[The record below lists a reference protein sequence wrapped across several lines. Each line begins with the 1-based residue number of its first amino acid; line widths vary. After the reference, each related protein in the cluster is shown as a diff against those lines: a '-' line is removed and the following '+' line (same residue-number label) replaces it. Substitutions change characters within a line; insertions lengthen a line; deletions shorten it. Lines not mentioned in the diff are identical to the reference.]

1 MRQSASS
8 RARLSIGE
16 VLSQLRGDFPGLNIS
31 KIRFLEA
38 EGLIEPEQTPS
49 GYRKFSHQDVERLR
63 YVLTCQREHYLP
75 LKVIREHLDAIDR
88 GLEPPA
94 LSGTGGPQVPRVV
107 LDGDGYPTPESFGS
121 LGEGAELRL
130 SRNELLTAAQ
140 IEDPLLEQLETYG
153 LVRPRQGAAPYDGDA
168 LVIAKTAGELA
179 VFGLEPRHLRAFK
192 TAADREIGLVE
203 QVVSPI
209 RRGRDA
215 GASARAEEAI
225 GQMAALS
232 VRLHATLVKAAL
244 RACTLPPRE
253 YAERVRE
260 VDVIGVRVEMPS
272 NQPIVLLREVSG
284 DRYLPIWIGAVEAT
298 AIAFAQ
304 QGVVPPRPL
313 THDLIKDL
321 LNATGHDLSEVRI
334 TEMKDGIFYAVLVF
348 DSGIEVSARPSDSI
362 ALALRTGSKIV
373 CAEDVLDEA
382 GLEVPDEQKD
392 EVEKFREFLDQVSP
406 EDFESL

>member
-1 MRQSASS
+1 MRPSASS

-38 EGLIEPEQTPS
+38 EGLIEPERTPS

-94 LSGTGGPQVPRVV
+94 LSGTGAPQVPRVV
-107 LDGDGYPTPESFGS
+107 LAGDGYPTPESFGS

-244 RACTLPPRE
+244 R
-253 YAERVRE
+253 
-260 VDVIGVRVEMPS
+260 S
-272 NQPIVLLREVSG
+272 
-284 DRYLPIWIGAVEAT
+284 
-298 AIAFAQ
+298 
-304 QGVVPPRPL
+304 
-313 THDLIKDL
+313 
-321 LNATGHDLSEVRI
+321 
-334 TEMKDGIFYAVLVF
+334 
-348 DSGIEVSARPSDSI
+348 
-362 ALALRTGSKIV
+362 
-373 CAEDVLDEA
+373 
-382 GLEVPDEQKD
+382 
-392 EVEKFREFLDQVSP
+392 
-406 EDFESL
+406 